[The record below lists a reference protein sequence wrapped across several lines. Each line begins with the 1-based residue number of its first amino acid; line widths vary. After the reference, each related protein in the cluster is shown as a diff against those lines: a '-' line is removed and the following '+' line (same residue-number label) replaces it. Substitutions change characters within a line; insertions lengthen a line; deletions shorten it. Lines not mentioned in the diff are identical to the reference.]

1 MPTSAIR
8 LRNLTRADIPFAMA
22 LKSAAGWNQTEPD
35 WERFLDLEPDG
46 CFLAEYESQPAGTVT
61 ALCYERKFGWI
72 AMMLVD
78 PQRRR
83 LGIAS
88 VLLKS
93 AVDYLQSRGV
103 ETAKLDATPM
113 GKTLYD
119 QFGFHDEFRFERRV
133 RNSPPPPASA
143 SCAPI
148 LPRDLDRIAEFDAA
162 IFGADRGPLL
172 ASLLRN
178 TPGLCF
184 QTDGGFVMG
193 RPGATDTQ
201 IGPLVATDRLAAARL
216 LPP

>member
-1 MPTSAIR
+1 
-8 LRNLTRADIPFAMA
+8 
-22 LKSAAGWNQTEPD
+22 
-35 WERFLDLEPDG
+35 
-46 CFLAEYESQPAGTVT
+46 
-61 ALCYERKFGWI
+61 
-72 AMMLVD
+72 
-78 PQRRR
+78 
-83 LGIAS
+83 
-88 VLLKS
+88 
-93 AVDYLQSRGV
+93 
-103 ETAKLDATPM
+103 M

-193 RPGATDTQ
+193 RPGATATQ
-201 IGPLVATDRLAAARL
+201 IGPLVATDRLAAERL
-216 LPP
+216 LHAVLRLIPEGPALLDVPLCNAEADQLSTRLGFQKQRELIRQYRGPNCFPGDYRSIFASAGPDLG